1 MAPAQQNVVDV
12 CETGEAQ
19 LKMRLLDNGFKDS
32 SSVKVIENNNVI
44 LKDASEK
51 MNSDKDFDISVYESM
66 EFRPRIRWPD
76 LLVQLSL
83 HLVSIYG
90 LFLMVTNNIRFYTTI
105 FVFATIFMSGLGI
118 TAGVHR
124 LWSHRAY
131 KATTPLRIILALLF
145 TITGQSTECHQ
156 AIGSARQTALG
167 SLVSDSK
174 ANFGSYHRSNYRQ
187 HTTRDIYT
195 WALDHRVHHKYS
207 ESVADPHDVRRGF
220 WFAHVGWL
228 VLTPHPAVE
237 NRRAAL
243 RLTSLDLIADPVVR
257 IQKKYFIPLFALLNI
272 ALPVWIPV
280 YYWDETLMNSFV
292 LSFVT
297 RFTITLNIAFS
308 VNSFAHLW
316 GNKPYDKF
324 IKPSENPLVS
334 LAALGEGWHN
344 YHHVF
349 PWDYR
354 TSELGRFNVSTN
366 FIDIFAKIGWAY
378 DLKAATPAII
388 TNRALRSG
396 DGSIAEEQYVD
407 SLKSQ

>member
-12 CETGEAQ
+12 CEAGEAQ
-19 LKMRLLDNGFKDS
+19 IKMRLLDNCYKDS
-32 SSVKVIENNNVI
+32 SGLKVIENNNVI
-44 LKDASEK
+44 REDASEK
-51 MNSDKDFDISVYESM
+51 TNSDNFDISVYESV
-66 EFRPRIRWPD
+66 EFRPRIKWPD

-83 HLVSIYG
+83 HLVSVYG
-90 LFLMVTNNIRFYTTI
+90 LFLMLTNSVRFYTTI
-105 FVFATIFMSGLGI
+105 FVFATIFVSGFGI

-131 KATTPLRIILALLF
+131 RATTPLRVILALLF
-145 TITGQSTECHQ
+145 TITGQ
-156 AIGSARQTALG
+156 
-167 SLVSDSK
+167 
-174 ANFGSYHRSNYRQ
+174 
-187 HTTRDIYT
+187 RDIYT

-243 RLTSLDLIADPVVR
+243 RITSLDLLADPVVR

-280 YYWDETLMNSFV
+280 YYWDETLINSFV

-366 FIDIFAKIGWAY
+366 FIDLFAKIGWAY
-378 DLKAATPAII
+378 DLKAATPTVI

-396 DGSIAEEQYVD
+396 DGSLVEEEFVH
-407 SLKSQ
+407 SLKS

>member
-12 CETGEAQ
+12 CEAGVAQ
-19 LKMRLLDNGFKDS
+19 IKMRLLDNSFKDS
-32 SSVKVIENNNVI
+32 SGVKVIENNNVI
-44 LKDASEK
+44 HKDASEK

-66 EFRPRIRWPD
+66 EFRPRIKWPD

-83 HLVSIYG
+83 HLVSMYG
-90 LFLMVTNNIRFYTTI
+90 LFLMVTNNVRFYTTI
-105 FVFATIFMSGLGI
+105 FVFATIFVSGLGI

-131 KATTPLRIILALLF
+131 KATTPLRVILALLF
-145 TITGQSTECHQ
+145 TITGQ
-156 AIGSARQTALG
+156 
-167 SLVSDSK
+167 
-174 ANFGSYHRSNYRQ
+174 
-187 HTTRDIYT
+187 RDIYT

-243 RLTSLDLIADPVVR
+243 RLTSLDLLADPVVR

-272 ALPVWIPV
+272 ALPIWIPM
-280 YYWDETLMNSFV
+280 YYWNETLINSFV

-297 RFTITLNIAFS
+297 RFTMTLNIAYS

-334 LAALGEGWHN
+334 FVALGEGWHN

-378 DLKAATPAII
+378 DLKAATPSII
-388 TNRALRSG
+388 ANRALRSG
-396 DGSIAEEQYVD
+396 DGTLEEEPYVHPI
-407 SLKSQ
+407 KS